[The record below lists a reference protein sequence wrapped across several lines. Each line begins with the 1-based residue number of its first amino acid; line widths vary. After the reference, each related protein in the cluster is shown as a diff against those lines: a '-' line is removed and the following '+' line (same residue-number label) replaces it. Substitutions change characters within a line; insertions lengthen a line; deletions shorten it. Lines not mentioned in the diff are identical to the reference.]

1 MNECNHLDQVQPV
14 KPGSV
19 GCEECLKIGVP
30 WVHLRMCL
38 SCGKVGCCEDSKNT
52 HALKHFQ
59 ESGHPLV
66 RSADLEE
73 DWSWCYVDKTYV
85 RVAYEP
91 PPPAASESKISSASV
106 VRSYLLISGLYTLSA
121 SLIWGINTLFL
132 LDAGLDIFG
141 VFIANGIFTGSMA
154 LFEIPTG
161 VLADTRGRRTSFLLS
176 VAVVLL
182 GTLGYVG
189 VAAAGGGLF
198 WFGVMSVVLG
208 LGFTFYSGAVEA
220 WLVDALNATGYKGK
234 LDKIFARSSAVSGAA
249 MLVGTVA
256 GGLLGT
262 LNLSIPFIARA
273 VLLAVV
279 FIVAYFTM
287 HDIGFEPKKK
297 TIREFPAEMRKIAIN
312 SVAFGWQQ
320 REVRMLI
327 LAGLVVSAFTAWG
340 WYAWQPYFLGLL
352 GQDLPWAAGV
362 IAALVALSMM
372 IGNGLVEWFAR
383 FCGKRTTMI
392 LWALG
397 IQATAAIGVGLV
409 NDFYVAV
416 GLYLVVTSTFGVLMP
431 VRQAYLHQVIPSEQ
445 RATVLSFDSLVGSG
459 GSMVGQGGLGYLA
472 RVRSISSGYVI
483 GGLVSFLSLPAIFAL
498 RKMGQPADVIVGDPG
513 KQSACAAQGL
523 PSVTGIHANAP
534 ATAELG

>member
-1 MNECNHLDQVQPV
+1 MNECTHLDQVQSV
-14 KPGSV
+14 NPGSV
-19 GCEECLKIGVP
+19 GCEEFLKIGDS

-38 SCGKVGCCEDSKNT
+38 TCGKVGCCDDSKNT
-52 HALKHFQ
+52 HASKHFH
-59 ESGHPLV
+59 EDGHPLV
-66 RSADLEE
+66 RSKEPDE
-73 DWSWCYVDKTYV
+73 DWSWCYEDKTYV

-91 PPPAASESKISSASV
+91 PPAETPESKISSANV
-106 VRSYLLISGLYTLSA
+106 VRSYLLIAGLNTLSS
-121 SLIWGINTLFL
+121 SLIWGVNTLFL

-161 VLADTRGRRTSFLLS
+161 VLADTRRRRTSFLLS

-182 GTLGYVG
+182 GTIGYVG

-208 LGFTFYSGAVEA
+208 LGFTFYSGAMEA
-220 WLVDALNATGYKGK
+220 WLVDALDATGYKGK
-234 LDKIFARSSAVSGAA
+234 LDQIFSRSSAVSGAA
-249 MLVGTVA
+249 MLVGTVT

-262 LNLSIPFIARA
+262 LDLSIPFIGRA
-273 VLLAVV
+273 VLLAIV

-287 HDIGFEPKKK
+287 HDIGFEPKEK
-297 TIREFPAEMRKIAIN
+297 TIRELPSEMQRIAIN

-320 REVRMLI
+320 RLVRMLI
-327 LAGLVVSAFTAWG
+327 LARLVVSVFTTWG
-340 WYAWQPYFLGLL
+340 FYAWQPHFLALL
-352 GQDLPWAAGV
+352 GQDLPWVAGV

-383 FCGKRTTMI
+383 FCGKRTTMM

-409 NDFYVAV
+409 NDFIVAV

-431 VRQAYLHQVIPSEQ
+431 VRQAYIHQVIPSEQ
-445 RATVLSFDSLVGSG
+445 HATVLSFDSLVGSG
-459 GSMVGQGGLGYLA
+459 GSMVRQGGLGYISQ
-472 RVRSISSGYVI
+472 VRSISSGYVI
-483 GGLVSFLSLPAIFAL
+483 GGLISFLSLPAIFAL
-498 RKMGQPADVIVGDPG
+498 RKMGQPTDVIVGDPG

-523 PSVTGIHANAP
+523 PSMTGIHATAP
-534 ATAELG
+534 ATAEVS